1 MKIESRNEGR
11 GILIHRQILSVDEY
25 RKLSGLSPG
34 KEGTLSSLKQQL
46 EEPSEPGKD
55 FWWSPVTDLE
65 FLRVKAV
72 EGSIKT
78 ALVTDGKAVIIC
90 ELPNAILR
98 EMFVEAY

>member
-46 EEPSEPGKD
+46 EEPSEPGKV

-98 EMFVEAY
+98 EMFVEAD

>member
-46 EEPSEPGKD
+46 EEPSEQIGRAH
-55 FWWSPVTDLE
+55 V
-65 FLRVKAV
+65 
-72 EGSIKT
+72 
-78 ALVTDGKAVIIC
+78 
-90 ELPNAILR
+90 
-98 EMFVEAY
+98 